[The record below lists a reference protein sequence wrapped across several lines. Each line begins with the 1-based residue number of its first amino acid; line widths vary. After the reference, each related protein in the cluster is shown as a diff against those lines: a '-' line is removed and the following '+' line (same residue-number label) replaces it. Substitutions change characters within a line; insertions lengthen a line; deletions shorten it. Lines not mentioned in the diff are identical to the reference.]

1 MASVNYNAENKS
13 ISPESLIVPPEEDI
27 NTNQEHISGERF
39 PDNILEL
46 CDKCHW
52 CCTCFNAKGLV
63 DPCPLCGAQDS
74 HIPMTLDEVCVIEY
88 VGKQGLTLIFS
99 RKQPLR

>member
-1 MASVNYNAENKS
+1 LESLSSAEAFFRNVSLIFDYDRCHIEILLNNYETHKMIMAAGNYNADNGSFSGE
-13 ISPESLIVPPEEDI
+13 LIVLPEEDI

-52 CCTCFNAKGLV
+52 CCTCFNTRNKEDL
-63 DPCPLCGAQDS
+63 
-74 HIPMTLDEVCVIEY
+74 
-88 VGKQGLTLIFS
+88 
-99 RKQPLR
+99 